1 MSSPWPVVEFGLIG
15 SLISFQEP
23 RSEVLVVVIDEARTV
38 HPFGEDLQPAYHPD
52 ARSADVVRV
61 PQGYRIDLRSAT
73 GSFASMARG

>member
-1 MSSPWPVVEFGLIG
+1 VAVIG
-15 SLISFQEP
+15 
-23 RSEVLVVVIDEARTV
+23 EVRTV
-38 HPFGEDLQPAYHPD
+38 HPVGEDLQPAYHPD